1 MTLMGP
7 ASLSTTLL
15 VVKGAASPSRAT
27 TLRQRRI
34 HDHSTDGIRVALRV
48 DEARHRRLR
57 LASAHFR
64 KSAQSVL
71 LAALDHY
78 LDSIVPSM
86 LDERC
91 PCIAR
96 NDANSAVV
104 TPLPTRTS

>member
-1 MTLMGP
+1 M
-7 ASLSTTLL
+7 
-15 VVKGAASPSRAT
+15 
-27 TLRQRRI
+27 
-34 HDHSTDGIRVALRV
+34 
-48 DEARHRRLR
+48 
-57 LASAHFR
+57 
-64 KSAQSVL
+64 